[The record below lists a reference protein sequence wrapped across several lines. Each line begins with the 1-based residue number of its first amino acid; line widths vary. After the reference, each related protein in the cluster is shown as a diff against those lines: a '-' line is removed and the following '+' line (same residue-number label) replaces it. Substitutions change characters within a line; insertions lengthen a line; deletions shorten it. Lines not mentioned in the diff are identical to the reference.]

1 LFLSLP
7 LGLADIDFFCYAEL
21 RFRIFFLYLNLS
33 CVRFVMLNL
42 FQHLFLLAPIFPF
55 SLLHLLFSFL
65 YLPFLSFIFP
75 SSPLSSLPL
84 LYLPFLSFLFISS
97 PSFLSL
103 LLPLYLLSFP
113 FISSSF
119 LSFSFPLFPLPLSSE
134 IPKQIRDDNKVWFW
148 RTMDNVRDV
157 NKGGSRQGGVRDS
170 SRWMTSKAIQGNN
183 RGDGG

>member
-1 LFLSLP
+1 MRP
-7 LGLADIDFFCYAEL
+7 ICHAEL
-21 RFRIFFLYLNLS
+21 VS
-33 CVRFVMLNL
+33 ASL
-42 FQHLFLLAPIFPF
+42 FIGAYFP
-55 SLLHLLFSFL
+55 LFS
-65 YLPFLSFIFP
+65 P
-75 SSPLSSLPL
+75 SSALLLPLSSLPL
-84 LYLPFLSFLFISS
+84 LYLPFLSFIFPSS

-103 LLPLYLLSFP
+103 LLPFYLFSFLFISSPSLLSPLLPLYLLSFP

>member
-1 LFLSLP
+1 MFLSLP

-55 SLLHLLFSFL
+55 SFL
-65 YLPFLSFIFP
+65 
-75 SSPLSSLPL
+75 SPLST
-84 LYLPFLSFLFISS
+84 LYLLFFLFISS
-97 PSFLSL
+97 PSPLSP
-103 LLPLYLLSFP
+103 LLPLYLFSFL

-119 LSFSFPLFPLPLSSE
+119 LSFSFPLFPLPLFSE

-157 NKGGSRQGGVRDS
+157 NKGGLRQGGVRDS
-170 SRWMTSKAIQGNN
+170 SRWMTSKAVQGNN
-183 RGDGG
+183 RGILGMITGNI